1 MTTNKIALSIDV
13 EDWFHGP
20 SITGSDFSF
29 SHQLM
34 SFLNIGIKQKIMII
48 YLNL

>member
-1 MTTNKIALSIDV
+1 MNSNKIAISIDV

-29 SHQLM
+29 YSSIDDFFAYQTP
-34 SFLNIGIKQKIMII
+34 F
-48 YLNL
+48 